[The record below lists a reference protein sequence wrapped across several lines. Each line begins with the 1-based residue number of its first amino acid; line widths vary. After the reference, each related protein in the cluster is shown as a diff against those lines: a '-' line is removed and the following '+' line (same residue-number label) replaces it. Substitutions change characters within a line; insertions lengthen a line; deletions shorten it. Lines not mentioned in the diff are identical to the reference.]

1 MSRLSKLFS
10 LCALLAGVSAVACTP
25 TFLSENGTPA
35 DFRGITIPLPPPSF
49 HDNPNLTI
57 DVDGS
62 IGQEP
67 GPGTVVGLWESVAQ
81 EGRLTAPDDEGD
93 FVFEGV
99 DVVADQSCLE
109 IWYDTNEAGDIVR
122 SEIAAYKVV
131 ILEGDDMCN
140 DAANTCSEQDDNGAC
155 LCLDRRFDN
164 C

>member
-1 MSRLSKLFS
+1 MSRLTKRLS
-10 LCALLAGVSAVACTP
+10 LCALLAGVTASACTSA
-25 TFLSENGTPA
+25 FLEENGSAA

-93 FVFEGV
+93 FVFENV
-99 DVVADQSCLE
+99 DVVVNQSCLE
-109 IWYDTNEAGDIVR
+109 IWYDQNEAGDIVR
-122 SEIAAYKVV
+122 SEVARHKVV
-131 ILEGDDMCN
+131 ILEGDEACN
-140 DAANTCSEQDDNGAC
+140 DVANTCSAQDDNGAC
-155 LCLDRRFDN
+155 VCLDRRFDN